1 MQVIPSMTKS
11 ECMYALHWIDR
22 LCVRSKNKECVFLS
36 RCVVLAILH
45 LVLLH
50 ATILCRALWSRRN
63 MRLLDRVGTQQVE
76 YGVIKDTFLFRAFHA
91 PSTQGIF

>member
-1 MQVIPSMTKS
+1 MHV
-11 ECMYALHWIDR
+11 CFALDR
-22 LCVRSKNKECVFLS
+22 SLVCAFEEQGVCVFLS

-76 YGVIKDTFLFRAFHA
+76 YGVIKDTFLYTAYHA